1 MVGGN
6 VNSIPFLDDRYP
18 VRTVYTDSAD
28 WQRHADWQH
37 FGTRNAALQ
46 DFVRTPLKRIVYA
59 FEAHSGN
66 VLAVSDEGGGFVEV
80 AEVTDAM
87 GLTDGCDALVTA
99 APGVMLCVR
108 TADCLPLFL
117 YDSKKHAAAIA
128 HCGWRNICNG
138 IVSNTVDMMAERF
151 GTNPK
156 DAIAAFGPGICGKCY
171 EVGNEL
177 VKAFSK
183 RLPASARMSRRH
195 IRLTG
200 ETGPRS
206 SAGKCCRESCSHEV
220 GDMNASDM
228 KQNDEVLRKPSLIAG
243 TTKKMALTYVGG
255 TVCAAAVVIIDSL

>member
-183 RLPASARMSRRH
+183 RFSPDEASGLFTSKANGKLLLDLRRAASLELFRMGVESENVHDAGICSYESEAYPSYRRNGPSEFGRQMLSG
-195 IRLTG
+195 IVLT
-200 ETGPRS
+200 
-206 SAGKCCRESCSHEV
+206 
-220 GDMNASDM
+220 
-228 KQNDEVLRKPSLIAG
+228 
-243 TTKKMALTYVGG
+243 
-255 TVCAAAVVIIDSL
+255 